1 MIDWVEL
8 SRSIHGHAG
17 VLAAAALVHPVV
29 FLRPGRPLSRGQRWA
44 LGGGAG
50 LVGAVY
56 ASGLALYPGYRERER
71 PALMQHDFLLAL
83 WFERKEH
90 LAFVAV
96 VLAGAAALM
105 VLSRRDGSQNRTAR
119 WMLAV
124 SAALVL
130 LAASVGSVVGA
141 WAR

>member
-8 SRSIHGHAG
+8 SRSMHGHVG
-17 VLAAAALVHPVV
+17 VLAAAALLHPAI

-44 LGGGAG
+44 VGAGAG

-71 PALMQHDFLLAL
+71 PALMQQDFALAL

-90 LAFVAV
+90 LAFAAV
-96 VLAGAAALM
+96 VLAGTAALM
-105 VLSRRDGSQNRTAR
+105 VLSRRDGTHHRTAR
-119 WMLAV
+119 WMLGV

-130 LAASVGSVVGA
+130 VAVGVGSVVGA
-141 WAR
+141 WTR

>member
-8 SRSIHGHAG
+8 ARSMHGHAG
-17 VLAAAALVHPVV
+17 VLAAAALLHPVV
-29 FLRPGRPLSRGQRWA
+29 FLRPGRPLSRPQRWA
-44 LGGGAG
+44 VGAG
-50 LVGAVY
+50 AGMLAAVY

-71 PALMQHDFLLAL
+71 PALMQQDFPLAL

-96 VLAGAAALM
+96 VLAGTAALM
-105 VLSRRDGSQNRTAR
+105 VLSRRDGSHNRVAR
-119 WMLAV
+119 WMLGV

-130 LAASVGSVVGA
+130 VVAAVGSVVGV
-141 WAR
+141 WTR